1 MLKLK
6 NGALKYVMEL
16 DLYPLS
22 LKIQDEW
29 WILQNKYS
37 QQNCPW
43 KYFNAIENSV

>member
-22 LKIQDEW
+22 LKIQDVMNSSEQVLTAKLSLK
-29 WILQNKYS
+29 IL
-37 QQNCPW
+37 
-43 KYFNAIENSV
+43 